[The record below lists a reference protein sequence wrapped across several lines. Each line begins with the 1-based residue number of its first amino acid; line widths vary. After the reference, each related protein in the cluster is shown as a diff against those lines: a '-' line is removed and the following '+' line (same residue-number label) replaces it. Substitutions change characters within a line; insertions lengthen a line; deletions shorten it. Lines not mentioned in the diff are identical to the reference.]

1 MKKIVLILLLIISTV
16 SLSLDFSIYPTRF
29 EFDLSKMNTEE
40 LFIVNNTTVPLRIE
54 IFPEV
59 DKNFGEEYN
68 LNDNIKIFPKKV
80 SVKPGGKQIVRFRVT
95 PKKEDGEFKSYITF
109 KEQEKKTT
117 TSESSS
123 DAISSNIGI
132 LAEISIPVYGM
143 GNNVNVSG
151 EITKLNYFKRGNSLQ
166 MDATVVSKGNSA
178 LKLSYSLEDRA
189 TGKVYQ
195 GKLGNSSRTG
205 ESLVSAA
212 VYLENKNMHSALLT
226 IRDETGKVYYKKDI
240 SI

>member
-132 LAEISIPVYGM
+132 LAEISIPVYGK
-143 GNNVNVSG
+143 GQNIEVAG

-166 MDATVVSKGNSA
+166 IDATVVSKGNSA

-189 TGKVYQ
+189 NGKLYQ

-226 IRDETGKVYYKKDI
+226 IRDETGKVYYKKNI

>member
-1 MKKIVLILLLIISTV
+1 MKKLVLILLFMISAV
-16 SLSLDFSIYPTRF
+16 SFTLDFSIYPTRY
-29 EFDLSKMNTEE
+29 EFDLGKINTEE
-40 LFIVNNTTVPLRIE
+40 LYIINNTTAPLRIE
-54 IFPEV
+54 VFSEA
-59 DKNFGEEYN
+59 DKDFGEEYN
-68 LNDNIKIFPKKV
+68 VNDNIKIFPKMV
-80 SVKPGGKQIVRFRVT
+80 SVKPGGRQVVRFRVL

-109 KEQEKKTT
+109 RELPKTAPKT
-117 TSESSS
+117 DSKSNG
-123 DAISSNIGI
+123 ISSNIGI
-132 LAEISIPVYGM
+132 LAEISIPVYGK

-151 EITKLNYFKRGNSLQ
+151 EITKLNYFKRGDSLQ
-166 MDATVVSKGNSA
+166 MDVTVVSKGNSA
-178 LKLSYSLEDRA
+178 LKLSYTLEDRA
-189 TGKVYQ
+189 TGKLYQ

>member
-132 LAEISIPVYGM
+132 LAEISIPVYGK

-151 EITKLNYFKRGNSLQ
+151 EITKLNYFKRGDSLQ

-178 LKLSYSLEDRA
+178 LKLSYTLEDRA
-189 TGKVYQ
+189 TGKLYQ

>member
-95 PKKEDGEFKSYITF
+95 PKKDDGEFKSYITF

-132 LAEISIPVYGM
+132 LAEISIPVYGK

-151 EITKLNYFKRGNSLQ
+151 EIIKLNYFKRGDSLQ
-166 MDATVVSKGNSA
+166 IDATVVSKGNSA

-212 VYLENKNMHSALLT
+212 VYVENKNMHSALLT
-226 IRDETGKVYYKKDI
+226 IRDETGKVYYKKNI

>member
-1 MKKIVLILLLIISTV
+1 MKRTVLILLFIISAI
-16 SLSLDFSIYPTRF
+16 SLALDFSIYPTRF
-29 EFDLSKMNTEE
+29 EFDTTKMNTEE
-40 LFIVNNTTVPLRIE
+40 LFIVNNTTAPLRIE
-54 IFPEV
+54 VFTET

-68 LNDNIKIFPKKV
+68 LDDNIKIFPKMV
-80 SVKPGGKQIVRFRVT
+80 SVKPGGKQVVRFRVV

-109 KEQEKKTT
+109 KERERKNEG
-117 TSESSS
+117 SESSS

-132 LAEISIPVYGM
+132 LAEISIPVYGK

-166 MDATVVSKGNSA
+166 IDATVVSKGNSA
-178 LKLSYSLEDRA
+178 IKLSYSLEDRA
-189 TGKVYQ
+189 TGKLYQ

-226 IRDETGKVYYKKDI
+226 IRDETGKVYYKKNI

>member
-95 PKKEDGEFKSYITF
+95 PKKNDGEFKSYITF
-109 KEQEKKTT
+109 KEQDKKTR

-132 LAEISIPVYGM
+132 LAEISIPVYGK

-151 EITKLNYFKRGNSLQ
+151 EITKLNYFKRGDSLQ
-166 MDATVVSKGNSA
+166 IDATVVSKGNSA

-189 TGKVYQ
+189 TGKLYQ

-212 VYLENKNMHSALLT
+212 VYLENKNMHSALLS
-226 IRDETGKVYYKKDI
+226 IRDETGKVYYKKNI

>member
-29 EFDLSKMNTEE
+29 EFGLSKMNTEE

-68 LNDNIKIFPKKV
+68 LNDNIKIFPKMV
-80 SVKPGGKQIVRFRVT
+80 SVKPGGKQVVRFRVV

-109 KEQEKKTT
+109 KEKERKTEG
-117 TSESSS
+117 SESSS
-123 DAISSNIGI
+123 NAISSNIGI
-132 LAEISIPVYGM
+132 LAEISIPVYGK

-151 EITKLNYFKRGNSLQ
+151 EITKLNYFKRGDSLQ

-178 LKLSYSLEDRA
+178 LKLSYTLEDRA
-189 TGKVYQ
+189 TGKLYQ